1 MILKETKSAKF
12 EKAVILC
19 CDKNALHLALFVADQ
34 IHRSEPGADFDICLA
49 TFDSSLLDNERI
61 PTYIRVCL
69 LDDTSFANL
78 MVDNRIPLA
87 SYMKLAL
94 PDTFV
99 KDYDQIVYLDTD
111 TYLRKGRL
119 SELFSETKGKGAVSG
134 VIDSIQWQIYRDVD
148 REKYWDVLDISGKKY
163 VNAGVL
169 VFDVDACVKSEFF
182 KGTLEKSRKLIEITA
197 ANPDVRFFHDQ
208 SAINAHLAGDW
219 NPVSLKWNW
228 QTLAIATRLVDK
240 FDPNIL
246 HFIAET
252 KPWVQ
257 PSVSFTRKYW
267 PQYAAFFAKSSGTP
281 KGKANYSSFSPKH
294 DFTLKERFKNELSFQ
309 KQLNRINVLNPLA
322 YTKLNG
328 FIPVYRKSRHIQ
340 KIENAIISGDRIW
353 PLNNVAKKTTTE
365 PRSND

>member
-1 MILKETKSAKF
+1 MILKETKPAKF

-34 IHRSEPGADFDICLA
+34 IHRSEPDADFDICLT
-49 TFDSSLLDNERI
+49 TFDSSLLDNESI

-78 MVDNRIPLA
+78 MVDNRIPLT
-87 SYMKLAL
+87 SYAKILI
-94 PDTFV
+94 PDAFV
-99 KDYDQIVYLDTD
+99 NDYSQIVYLDTD

-119 SELFSETKGKGAVSG
+119 SELFSETKGKGPVSG

-169 VFDVDACVKSEFF
+169 VFDVDACVRSDFF
-182 KGTLEKSRKLIEITA
+182 KGTLEKSQKLIELTA
-197 ANPDVRFFHDQ
+197 DNPEIQFFHDQ

-219 NPVSLKWNW
+219 HPVSLKWNW
-228 QTLAIATRLVDK
+228 QTLAFATRLVDK

-246 HFIAET
+246 HFIAQT

-257 PSVSFTRKYW
+257 PSVPFTRKYW
-267 PQYAAFFAKSSGTP
+267 PQYEAFFANSCGAP
-281 KGKANYSSFSPKH
+281 KGKASYSSFSPKR
-294 DFTLKERFKNELSFQ
+294 DFTVKERFKNELSFQ

-328 FIPVYRKSRHIQ
+328 IIPAYRKSLHIR
-340 KIENAIISGDRIW
+340 KIENAIISGGQIW
-353 PLNNVAKKTTTE
+353 PLNDAVDKKL
-365 PRSND
+365 